1 MKRLFSLLTA
11 LLFTASIFAGEEEII
26 LNTPTGDI
34 HGKLMLPE
42 SNTPC
47 PVVIIIAGSGP
58 TDMDGNSIG
67 TGLTNNSLLYLAR
80 ELAANG
86 IASVRYDKRGI
97 GKSSAAGTKE
107 EELRFDHYIDDASAW
122 ADKFAGDTRF
132 SKVIIA
138 GHSEGSLIG
147 MVAAKRS
154 KAVKG
159 YVSISGCGSPAYEI
173 LEKQL
178 QSQPAQI
185 QKESA
190 EICKELREG
199 RTVAQVPFYLAA
211 LYRQSV
217 QPYLISWFAY
227 NPALEI
233 AKLDIPVLI
242 LQGDKDIQVGV
253 EEAEKLH
260 AAHPSSSLYIIKEMN
275 HVLKHCDTMQQ
286 MAQLA
291 TYSKPEL
298 PIKPELVSHIVEFVK
313 E

>member
-1 MKRLFSLLTA
+1 MA
-11 LLFTASIFAGEEEII
+11 LLFTASIFAGEEEIT
-26 LNTPTGDI
+26 LNTQTGDI

-42 SNTPC
+42 SNAPC

-107 EELRFDHYIDDASAW
+107 EELRFDHYIDDAAAW
-122 ADKFAGDTRF
+122 ADKLAGDARF
-132 SKVIIA
+132 SKVVIA

-147 MVAAKRS
+147 MVAAKRN

-227 NPALEI
+227 NPAVEI
-233 AKLDIPVLI
+233 AKLNIPVLI

>member
-1 MKRLFSLLTA
+1 MKRLFSLLMA
-11 LLFTASIFAGEEEII
+11 LLFTASIFAGEEEIT
-26 LNTPTGDI
+26 LNTQTGDI

-107 EELRFDHYIDDASAW
+107 EELRFDHYIDDAAAW
-122 ADKFAGDTRF
+122 ADKLAGDARF
-132 SKVIIA
+132 SKVVIA

-147 MVAAKRS
+147 MVAAKRN

-227 NPALEI
+227 NPAIEI
-233 AKLDIPVLI
+233 AELNIPVLI

-298 PIKPELVSHIVEFVK
+298 PIKPELVSHIVEFVN

>member
-1 MKRLFSLLTA
+1 MKRLFSLLMA
-11 LLFTASIFAGEEEII
+11 LLFTASIFAGEEEIT
-26 LNTPTGDI
+26 LNTQTGDI

-107 EELRFDHYIDDASAW
+107 EELRFDHYIDDAAAW
-122 ADKFAGDTRF
+122 ADKLAGDARF
-132 SKVIIA
+132 CKVVIA

-227 NPALEI
+227 NPAVEI
-233 AKLDIPVLI
+233 AKLNIPVLI